1 MRPST
6 RFLKACRITFF
17 TRQNCSL
24 CANAKQTLSNI
35 WDSRPFVYQEID
47 VMAPEGRSWKDLY
60 EFDTPVVRLKFQNEA
75 QSWFKSIHVSS
86 STTGEESPELAS
98 KAKKLMHRFTAEQV
112 TAKMDE
118 VEKEESP

>member
-1 MRPST
+1 
-6 RFLKACRITFF
+6 
-17 TRQNCSL
+17 
-24 CANAKQTLSNI
+24 
-35 WDSRPFVYQEID
+35 
-47 VMAPEGRSWKDLY
+47 
-60 EFDTPVVRLKFQNEA
+60 
-75 QSWFKSIHVSS
+75 VSS